1 MRLTDEEEEAYRWM
15 VEFAAESAAT
25 TIDGGGPLVAELVDF
40 LVGDRDGVP
49 RDPRFLFQLYVRWEN

>member
-15 VEFAAESAAT
+15 VEFAAESAVT
-25 TIDGGGPLVAELVDF
+25 SSDGGPLVAELVDF

-49 RDPRFLFQLYVRWEN
+49 RDPRFLFQLYVRWGN